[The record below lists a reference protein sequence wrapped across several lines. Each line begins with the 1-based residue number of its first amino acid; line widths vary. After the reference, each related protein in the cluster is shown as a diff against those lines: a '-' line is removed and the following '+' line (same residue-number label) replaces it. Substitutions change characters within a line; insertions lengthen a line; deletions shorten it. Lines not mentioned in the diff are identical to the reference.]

1 MCKSDDSVNNN
12 DTGGE
17 EELYYTFIS
26 ESTGNENLR
35 DFFNMYS
42 RE

>member
-1 MCKSDDSVNNN
+1 MCKPDDSVNND
-12 DTGGE
+12 DTGG

-26 ESTGNENLR
+26 ESTGIESLR
-35 DFFNMYS
+35 AFFNMDV